1 MQLDRL
7 VDSLRAESIEA
18 RLEPGPATGVLTVAG
33 VAHDSRMVAPGD
45 LFACVVGEH
54 FDGHAFAAGAISA
67 GAAALLVQR
76 PLDAPVPQIVVPDVR
91 MAMGPAAA
99 AVMGQPSDDLT
110 MVGITGT
117 NGKTTVSE
125 MVKRGLEEAGQ
136 RCALIGTLTG
146 TRTTPEG
153 PELQKQLRDR
163 IEEGVDA
170 VVMEVSSHALALH
183 RVDGTRFD
191 VAAFTNLGRDHLD
204 FHGTTEAYFRA
215 KARLFEP
222 RLSDRAVINTDDPHG
237 RLLGDTV
244 EIPFLAVGLDAVQDL
259 AHQPWGSTFRWQ
271 DTEFRVPLAGSH
283 NASNALVAAAVL
295 TSLGVDASVA
305 SAGIAETPAVPG
317 RFERVDHP
325 GPISAVVDY
334 AHTPDALEAVL
345 RAARERTVGDVIV
358 VFGCGGDRD
367 ATKRPIM
374 GRVAAELGDLVILTT
389 DNPRSESPAAII
401 EDVKRGVSSPEAV
414 LVVPDRAEAIAE
426 AVARARPEDLVVIAG
441 KGHET
446 TQIIGE
452 RVLDFDDRSEARRAM
467 DARAGEVGGR

>member
-1 MQLDRL
+1 MGH
-7 VDSLRAESIEA
+7 
-18 RLEPGPATGVLTVAG
+18 P
-33 VAHDSRMVAPGD
+33 SRD
-45 LFACVVGEH
+45 L
-54 FDGHAFAAGAISA
+54 
-67 GAAALLVQR
+67 
-76 PLDAPVPQIVVPDVR
+76 
-91 MAMGPAAA
+91 M
-99 AVMGQPSDDLT
+99 
-110 MVGITGT
+110 MVGVTGT

-125 MVKRGLEEAGQ
+125 MVKRGLEEAGN
-136 RCALIGTLTG
+136 RCSLIGTLTG
-146 TRTTPEG
+146 ARTTPEG
-153 PELQKQLRDR
+153 PELQLQLRSRAD
-163 IEEGVDA
+163 EGVDA

-222 RLSDRAVINTDDPHG
+222 RLSDRAVINIDDPHG
-237 RLLGDTV
+237 RLLRDTV
-244 EIPFLAVGLDAVQDL
+244 DIPAMAVGLDEVDAL
-259 AHQPWGSTFRWQ
+259 AHEPWGSTFTWR

-283 NASNALVAAAVL
+283 NAANALVAAAVL
-295 TSLGVDASVA
+295 MSLGVEAAVA
-305 SAGIAETPAVPG
+305 AEGIAATPAVPG

-345 RAARERTVGDVIV
+345 RAARERTAGEVIV

-401 EDVKRGVSSPEAV
+401 EDVKRGVPSPEAV
-414 LVVPDRAEAIAE
+414 LVVPDRAEAIDE
-426 AVARARPEDLVVIAG
+426 AIGRAHPDDLVVIAG

-446 TQIIGE
+446 TQIIGD
-452 RVLDFDDRSEARRAM
+452 RVLEFDDRIEARRAM
-467 DARAGEVGGR
+467 DARAGGDTDR

>member
-1 MQLDRL
+1 MHLDRL
-7 VDSLRAESIEA
+7 VDSLRAESIDA
-18 RLEPGPATGVLTVAG
+18 RLEPDTAAGSVVVAG
-33 VAHDSRMVAPGD
+33 VAHDSRAVMAED

-54 FDGHAFAAGAISA
+54 FDGHEFAPAAVGSGAS
-67 GAAALLVQR
+67 ALLVQR
-76 PLDAPVPQIVVPDVR
+76 PLDAGVPQIVVPDVR
-91 MAMGPAAA
+91 LAMGPAAA
-99 AVMGQPSDDLT
+99 AVMEHPSRDLT

-117 NGKTTVSE
+117 NGKTTVAE
-125 MVKRGLEEAGQ
+125 MVKRGLEEAGN
-136 RCALIGTLTG
+136 RCSLIGTLTG
-146 TRTTPEG
+146 ARTTPEG
-153 PELQKQLRDR
+153 PELQRQLRSR
-163 IEEGVDA
+163 VEEGVDA

-237 RLLGDTV
+237 RLLRDTV
-244 EIPFLAVGLDAVQDL
+244 DIPAIAVGLDGVEAL
-259 AHQPWGSTFRWQ
+259 THQPWGSTFTWR

-295 TSLGVDASVA
+295 ITLGVDAVVA
-305 SAGIAETPAVPG
+305 AEGIAATPAVPG

-345 RAARERTVGDVIV
+345 RAARERTAGQVIL

-374 GRVAAELGDLVILTT
+374 GRVAAEMGDLVILTT

-401 EDVKRGVSSPEAV
+401 EDVKRGVPSPEAV
-414 LVVPDRAEAIAE
+414 LVVPDRAEAIDE
-426 AVARARPEDLVVIAG
+426 AIERARPDDLVVIAG

-446 TQIIGE
+446 TQIIGD
-452 RVLDFDDRSEARRAM
+452 RVLEFDDRVEARRAM
-467 DARAGEVGGR
+467 DARAGGDTDR

>member
-7 VDSLRAESIEA
+7 VDSLRAESIDA
-18 RLEPGPATGVLTVAG
+18 KLEPDGTAGALVVAG
-33 VAHDSRMVAPGD
+33 VAHDSRHVVSGD

-54 FDGHAFAAGAISA
+54 FDGHEFASTAVDGGAV
-67 GAAALLVQR
+67 ALLVQR
-76 PLDAPVPQIVVPDVR
+76 RVDRDVPQIVVPDVR
-91 MAMGPAAA
+91 VAMGPAAA
-99 AVMGQPSDDLT
+99 AVMGHPSRDLA

-117 NGKTTVSE
+117 NGKTTVAE
-125 MVKRGLEEAGQ
+125 MVKRGLEQAGQ
-136 RCALIGTLTG
+136 RCSLIGTLTG
-146 TRTTPEG
+146 ARTTPEG
-153 PELQKQLRDR
+153 PELQRQLRVR
-163 IEEGVDA
+163 VEEGFDA
-170 VVMEVSSHALALH
+170 VVMEVSSHALELH

-237 RLLGDTV
+237 RLLNDTI
-244 EIPFLAVGLDAVQDL
+244 EIPVVTVGLDEVRDL
-259 AHQPWGSTFRWQ
+259 THQPWGSTFTWQ
-271 DTEFRVPLAGSH
+271 EAEFSVPLAGSH

-295 TSLGVDASVA
+295 TSLGVDAGTAA
-305 SAGIAETPAVPG
+305 SGIAATPVVPG

-345 RAARERTVGDVIV
+345 NAARERTNGEVIV

-374 GRVAAELGDLVILTT
+374 GRVAAELADLVILTT

-401 EDVKRGVSSPEAV
+401 EDVKRGVPSQEAV
-414 LVVPDRAEAIAE
+414 LVIPDRAEAIAE
-426 AVARARPEDLVVIAG
+426 AIARARPADLVVIAG

-446 TQIIGE
+446 TQIIGD
-452 RVLDFDDRSEARRAM
+452 RVLEFDDRLQAQRAM
-467 DARAGEVGGR
+467 DVRAGEDLDR